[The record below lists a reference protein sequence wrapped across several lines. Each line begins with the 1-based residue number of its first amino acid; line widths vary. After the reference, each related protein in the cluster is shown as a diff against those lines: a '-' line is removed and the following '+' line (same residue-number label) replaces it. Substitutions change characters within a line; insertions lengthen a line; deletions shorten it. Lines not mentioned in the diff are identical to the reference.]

1 MAHFDMLAYSL
12 EAATER
18 LHRSLRK
25 YGGSITVNNALRH
38 ALEFGELN
46 RVLARRRELEGTP
59 NVLKNRALLE
69 ELEEINAELE
79 IRGFAILRNPGMK
92 GWKIHSLRF

>member
-1 MAHFDMLAYSL
+1 MQHFFSSLAYSL

-18 LHRSLRK
+18 LHRNLRK
-25 YGGSITVNNALRH
+25 YGGSVTVTYAKEH
-38 ALEFGELN
+38 AHEFGELS
-46 RVLARRRELEGTP
+46 RVLERRRELEGM
-59 NVLKNRALLE
+59 VKNRALRE

-79 IRGFAILRNPGMK
+79 IRGFAILRTPKMK